1 MKVINRE
8 LKGYGPG
15 ESKLVAGGLG
25 ITTQLIL
32 GTMFGYLALASK
44 DILKGRTPRDLD
56 NTEDFFAAL
65 IQGGGLGIY
74 GDFLYSELKNSYGGS
89 LQETALGPAVGDLSK
104 FIKSLGDL
112 MDGKIDKF
120 AKKNYEILEGNTPF
134 LNLYY
139 TKWVYDYLIGYQVK
153 EMLDPG
159 YFRRMRRKAYQN
171 YGSSYWLKP

>member
-1 MKVINRE
+1 
-8 LKGYGPG
+8 
-15 ESKLVAGGLG
+15 
-25 ITTQLIL
+25 
-32 GTMFGYLALASK
+32 MFGYLALAAK
-44 DILKGRTPRDLD
+44 DALKGRTPRDLD

-89 LQETALGPAVGDLSK
+89 LQETALGPAIGDLGK
-104 FIKSLGDL
+104 FIRSLGDL
-112 MDGKIDKF
+112 MDGKINKF

-153 EMLDPG
+153 KCLIQVILEE
-159 YFRRMRRKAYQN
+159 
-171 YGSSYWLKP
+171 